1 MRYFLYYIYH
11 YFISNSRHGT
21 HSPFVY
27 ALADQVVYN
36 KQYQADA
43 SVSYPDRFQVP
54 YQLLL
59 HRILYYL
66 EVSSIGIGNSLDDKS
81 VDAFW
86 FNRVQDEDIETILNL
101 IAAGKIVVMDKPYS
115 KYQFKAWKDL
125 ISDQRVTVSINLF
138 HFGIL
143 LKRDA
148 QHKEDFLLRQ
158 S

>member
-36 KQYQADA
+36 KEYQADA
-43 SVSYPDRFQVP
+43 SVSYPDSFQVT
-54 YQLLL
+54 YQQLL
-59 HRILYYL
+59 HRILSYL
-66 EVSSIGIGNSLDDKS
+66 EVSSLSNSLGAES

-86 FNRVQDEDIETILNL
+86 VHRVQDEDIETILNL